1 MIVED
6 GEIFSGGVR
15 GFGQV
20 FDGELVFFLSFFLDF
35 IDDVELGM
43 GGVFVV

>member
-1 MIVED
+1 MMEG

-15 GFGQV
+15 GFGLV
-20 FDGELVFFLSFFLDF
+20 FDGEEVFFLSFFLDF